1 MNVERFGR
9 ARIGVIVG
17 LLLVSTPT
25 VAEKIDCA
33 YSKRT
38 KQNVS
43 NQVIEPGDRPDRR
56 LSQYVRVDVLSSKSP
71 EWDGAE
77 QVVYG
82 HSDTVGGSGISTGYS
97 MTTLKTGE
105 KVWSKWES
113 VQYLVPKGGDDWEVP
128 FHGVFRF
135 IAGTGKY
142 KAIRGGGHF
151 EGAATPG
158 GITQENACEAEY

>member
-1 MNVERFGR
+1 MDTGTLHAARF
-9 ARIGVIVG
+9 ALVAG
-17 LLLVSTPT
+17 LLMGSMPT
-25 VAEKIDCA
+25 MAEKIDCA

-43 NQVIEPGDRPDRR
+43 SQVMEPGDRPDRR
-56 LSQYVRVDVLSSKSP
+56 LSQYVRVDVLSSKFA

-77 QVVYG
+77 QTVYG
-82 HSDTVGGSGISTGYS
+82 HSDTVGGAGISAGYS
-97 MTTLKTGE
+97 MTSLKTGE
-105 KVWSKWES
+105 KIWSRWES
-113 VQYLVPKGGDDWEVP
+113 MQYRVLQGEDAWEVP
-128 FHGVFRF
+128 FQGVFHF

-151 EGAATPG
+151 RGTATPA

>member
-1 MNVERFGR
+1 
-9 ARIGVIVG
+9 
-17 LLLVSTPT
+17 
-25 VAEKIDCA
+25 
-33 YSKRT
+33 
-38 KQNVS
+38 
-43 NQVIEPGDRPDRR
+43 
-56 LSQYVRVDVLSSKSP
+56 VDVLSSKFP

-105 KVWSKWES
+105 TVWSKWES
-113 VQYLVPKGGDDWEVP
+113 AQYLVAKGGDGWEVP
-128 FHGVFRF
+128 FQGVFRF

-151 EGAATPG
+151 RGTGTPS
-158 GITQENACEAEY
+158 GITQENVCEAEY